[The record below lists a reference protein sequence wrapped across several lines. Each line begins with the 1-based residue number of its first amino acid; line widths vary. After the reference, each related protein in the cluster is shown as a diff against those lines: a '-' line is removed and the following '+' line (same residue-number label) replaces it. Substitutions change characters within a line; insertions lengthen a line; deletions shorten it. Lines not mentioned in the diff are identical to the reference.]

1 MKWKLAINLL
11 PHCIK
16 VATPLKT
23 GKKTKQSGP
32 DLVDNDEGS
41 PCSQSQGQCVGD
53 EYTESVKSGE
63 GRKGQVQ

>member
-1 MKWKLAINLL
+1 MKWKPAINLL
-11 PHCIK
+11 PHSIK
-16 VATPLKT
+16 ATTP
-23 GKKTKQSGP
+23 KKKGEKSGP
-32 DLVDNDEGS
+32 DLVDNNEGS